1 MAFVIDFDD
10 KFSLFWSDSLKL
22 IEEDAMRTKLLVVMV
37 MMAFVLA
44 LGTGCAKKQM
54 SAEPAPEAVSQST
67 SSDADSSSVKEQEIA
82 AEKRAMVAAEKEIT
96 ANLIYFDFDKFDL
109 KAEAKDVLKAKA
121 ELLKKYPS
129 WKLLIEGHCDNRG
142 TEEYNLALGERRAR
156 AAYEFL
162 VVLGVPSSRLKVV
175 SFGEERPA
183 VDANN
188 ESAWAKN
195 RRDEFKVFK

>member
-1 MAFVIDFDD
+1 
-10 KFSLFWSDSLKL
+10 
-22 IEEDAMRTKLLVVMV
+22 MV

-54 SAEPAPEAVSQST
+54 SAEPAPAATQP
-67 SSDADSSSVKEQEIA
+67 ADSSSADDAQRIKEQELA
-82 AEKRAMVAAEKEIT
+82 AEKQAMVAAEQAIT
-96 ANLIYFDFDKFDL
+96 GNKIYFDFDKYDL
-109 KAEAKDVLKAKA
+109 KPEAKKLLTAKA
-121 ELLKKYPS
+121 ELLKKYSS

-175 SFGEERPA
+175 SYGEERPA
-183 VDANN
+183 VDENN
-188 ESAWAKN
+188 ETAWAMN
-195 RRDEFKVFK
+195 RRDEFKLFK